1 MKSKC
6 EWYVKRDGAMFR
18 GYVDCKLEDGT
29 EYTWRSVPIK
39 PSNQTPST
47 RPESVVVTSVAHAMF
62 E

>member
-29 EYTWRSVPIK
+29 EYTWRSVPMQRYENAQGWARMTCGCFRGNF
-39 PSNQTPST
+39 S
-47 RPESVVVTSVAHAMF
+47 
-62 E
+62 